1 MHEAGADRA
10 ATSGGEGPEVK
21 GPQGET
27 HRRGRLLVDITPLR
41 ESREF
46 RLLYFGQALSYV
58 GSQLTFV
65 ATQVQVFNLTS
76 SSLAVGALGLV
87 QFVPLVVGSL
97 LGGAWADAVDRR
109 RLMLI
114 AQVLLALT
122 SVGMFVNAIAPSP
135 FVWVAFVLSALGAGF
150 SGLDH
155 PTRSAAIPSLV
166 RREQLAPALAL
177 NQIVWHGG
185 GVIGPAIAGLLIA
198 AFGVQAA
205 YGVDVLTFSSAIV
218 ALLLMRP
225 ILPARPDGER
235 GRPSLLE
242 GVRFLKG
249 RKALQGSFVI
259 DVNAMVFGMPRALF
273 PAIGLTVFGGGPEV
287 VGLLYAAPAAGA
299 MLGAILSGPL
309 GRIDRQGRAV
319 LWSVVVWGGAVAAF
333 GIVRWLPLALLL
345 LAVAGAAD
353 VVSAVFR
360 NSILQLSV
368 PDHLRGRLSAVH
380 IVVVTGGPRLG
391 DVEAGAVASLT
402 SPVTSVVSGGLACMA
417 GVGVV
422 ARLYPELARWRLS
435 RVESPG
441 ERATAIG

>member
-1 MHEAGADRA
+1 MIDNTG
-10 ATSGGEGPEVK
+10 
-21 GPQGET
+21 
-27 HRRGRLLVDITPLR
+27 RGRLLVDTTPLR
-41 ESREF
+41 VSREF
-46 RLLYFGQALSYV
+46 RLLYVGQTLSYV

-87 QFVPLVVGSL
+87 QFVPLVIGSL
-97 LGGAWADAVDRR
+97 LGGAWADAMDRR
-109 RLMLI
+109 RLMLV
-114 AQVLLALT
+114 AQLLLAVASL
-122 SVGMFVNAIAPSP
+122 GLFVNALMPTP
-135 FVWVAFVLSALGAGF
+135 LVWVVFVLSALGAGF

-155 PTRSAAIPSLV
+155 PTRSASIPNLV
-166 RREQLAPALAL
+166 RREQLASALAL

-198 AFGVQAA
+198 GFGVQAA
-205 YGVDVLTFSSAIV
+205 FGVDVLTFAAAIV
-218 ALLLMRP
+218 TLLLMRP
-225 ILPARPDGER
+225 IRPARPEGAQ
-235 GRPSLLE
+235 GRPSLLG
-242 GVRFLKG
+242 GVRFLEG

-259 DVNAMVFGMPRALF
+259 DINAMVFGMPRALF

-287 VGLLYAAPAAGA
+287 VGLLYAAPAFGA
-299 MLGAILSGPL
+299 MLGAVLSGPL
-309 GRIDRQGRAV
+309 GRVDRQGRAV
-319 LWSVVVWGGAVAAF
+319 LWSVFIWAGAVAAF
-333 GIVRWLPLALLL
+333 GLVRWLPLALLL

-353 VVSAVFR
+353 VVSSVFR

-435 RVESPG
+435 RAEHPEDRTSNHV
-441 ERATAIG
+441 